1 MAAEILAGTDCRAIC
16 VDPARVREFWPY
28 TSPLIRRAIER
39 GGLSRFEDVER
50 DVLAGASLLW
60 LAWDGRAVAAA
71 AVTQLA
77 ATDTGKVCILV
88 ACGGTRM
95 RRWLP
100 LLAVIET
107 YARSETCAL
116 VRILGRKGWMRVL
129 PQYRAQRVVL
139 EKNL

>member
-1 MAAEILAGTDCRAIC
+1 MSAENAAEMDCRAIC

-28 TSPLIRRAIER
+28 TSSLIRRAIER
-39 GGLSRFEDVER
+39 GGLSRFDDVER
-50 DVLAGASLLW
+50 DILAGASLLW

-77 ATDTGKVCILV
+77 VTDAGKVCILV

-100 LLAVIET
+100 LLAAIET
-107 YARSETCAL
+107 YARSEMCAL

-129 PQYRAQRVVL
+129 SQYQAQRIIL
-139 EKNL
+139 EKKL